1 MQTNFQNFK
10 ARTEIMNLMENR
22 CLIDI
27 WRDMNPNVRSYT
39 WRSNSNPPVMCRL
52 DYFLISKSLKGCIE
66 NSAISHGYRSDHSL
80 VLIELTDNYDKPG
93 RGYWKF
99 NVSLLSD
106 VDYINMVTQCIE
118 NIVNENSDA
127 NPQILWETIKCVIHG
142 ETIRYSVKKAQD
154 RNKNKKS

>member
-1 MQTNFQNFK
+1 
-10 ARTEIMNLMENR
+10 
-22 CLIDI
+22 
-27 WRDMNPNVRSYT
+27 
-39 WRSNSNPPVMCRL
+39 MCRL

-80 VLIELTDNYDKPG
+80 VLIELNDNYDKPG

-118 NIVNENSDA
+118 NIVNENIISY
-127 NPQILWETIKCVIHG
+127 N
-142 ETIRYSVKKAQD
+142 S
-154 RNKNKKS
+154 